1 LASTVSVPE
10 SAADQLVI
18 FRLADRVFGIE
29 LGIVREIIPRR
40 PATRLPGAPSYVSG
54 LINVRGTIVTV
65 IDLAARLA
73 AGTAATDGSV
83 ILVDH
88 GARVVGLAVD
98 EVLDVQRTA
107 DAALVPGAGKTLP
120 QGAGGIVSALGR
132 MDDRVLVMLDAHDII
147 AQVLA

>member
-1 LASTVSVPE
+1 MASTVSIPE
-10 SAADQLVI
+10 TAADQLVI

-40 PATRLPGAPSYVSG
+40 PATRLPGAPSWVPG

-65 IDLAARLA
+65 IDLAARLTGA
-73 AGTAATDGSV
+73 AAAADGSV
-83 ILVDH
+83 VLVEQ
-88 GARVVGLAVD
+88 GTRVVGLAVD

-107 DAALVPGAGKTLP
+107 DAALVPGAGETLP
-120 QGAGGIVSALGR
+120 AGGVVSALGR
-132 MDDRVLVMLDAHDII
+132 MDDRVLVMLDVHDII